1 MTISSTKFQAMYG
14 AHKPLIKPTAKPF
27 LKWAGGKAGI
37 LDLLLRFVPQGFN
50 AYFEPF
56 LGGGALFFALQN
68 SGIFRTNTLNFKR
81 TKNVVL
87 SDKNAELINAYRTI
101 QASPSEVLGG
111 LKSLQ
116 ESHCKEVFYT
126 IRNLDRSADFENLSA
141 DFRAARFIYLN
152 KTCFNGLC
160 RYNSKGQFNTPMGS
174 YTNPKIYDEDLIL
187 SAHNALQGVEI
198 LNADFASV
206 CKSAKKGDF
215 VYFDPPYFPLNKTSS
230 FVSYTDNFLESEQ
243 IRLCET
249 FKILETRGVKVLQSN
264 SNTEF
269 IRKLY
274 KDFELIEVKV
284 RRAINCKGD
293 KRGKVSELII
303 KGKYE

>member
-1 MTISSTKFQAMYG
+1 MPYS
-14 AHKPLIKPTAKPF
+14 KPF
-27 LKWAGGKAGI
+27 LKWAGGKAGL
-37 LDLLLRFVPQGFN
+37 LDMLLPFVPKDFS

-56 LGGGALFFALQN
+56 VGGGALFFALQN
-68 SGIFRTNTLNFKR
+68 QRFFSANAPHLKPIK
-81 TKNVVL
+81 KVVL
-87 SDKNAELINAYRTI
+87 SDKNAELINAYKAI
-101 QASPSEVLGG
+101 QASPSEVLGE
-111 LKSLQ
+111 LKTLQ
-116 ESHCKEVFYT
+116 ENHNKESFYT
-126 IRNLDRSADFENLSA
+126 IRNLDRSADFASL
-141 DFRAARFIYLN
+141 DCVFRAARFIYLN

-187 SAHNALQGVEI
+187 NAHNALQGAEI
-198 LNADFASV
+198 KNTDFASV
-206 CKSAKKGDF
+206 CGNAQKGDF

-249 FKILETRGVKVLQSN
+249 FKILESKGVKVLQSN

-269 IRKLY
+269 IRELY
-274 KDFELIEVKV
+274 KDFELIEIKA

-293 KRGKVSELII
+293 KRGEVSELLIRSD
-303 KGKYE
+303 Y